1 MQNEEVKKILDYWT
15 ALEMLIPNPFPD
27 VRTEESD
34 KIIHR
39 LICDKITK
47 GKKYRIF
54 LKKIGRPMPRMLKSA
69 VILIYATENLKF
81 RIYTIYYVVSCM
93 LKIQKL
99 I

>member
-47 GKKYRIF
+47 GKKISDI
-54 LKKIGRPMPRMLKSA
+54 LKKDRET
-69 VILIYATENLKF
+69 YATHVEISGDIDICYGKF
-81 RIYTIYYVVSCM
+81 G
-93 LKIQKL
+93 
-99 I
+99 